1 MAFDNERGRLIILS
15 GRGGSVSE
23 IAAFL
28 HDLENAY
35 NRIFLFQ
42 NFALDS
48 YLDPRSRR
56 FRLHAPFWHEVGLP
70 LMTLHRTQLPTDLI
84 LPEDQLLL
92 GRVRVESPGL
102 WEFLGSLNPLQQIR
116 EYLNDR
122 HRRRQDR
129 EYREQSEREKL
140 ILENELL
147 RRQIFE
153 RENSIWRDQINL
165 LKEMGFSN
173 DEIQSLYWANMG
185 LPLVQLG
192 RHQDTQLISVAE

>member
-1 MAFDNERGRLIILS
+1 MAFENNRGTLIII
-15 GRGGSVSE
+15 GERGGSVSE
-23 IAAFL
+23 IAEYL
-28 HDLENAY
+28 RDLENAY

-48 YLDPRSRR
+48 FFDPRSRR
-56 FRLHAPFWHEVGLP
+56 SRLHFPFWQEFGLS
-70 LMTLHRTQLPTDLI
+70 LMSLHRAQLPIDLI
-84 LPEDQLLL
+84 LPEDQLILQ
-92 GRVRVESPGL
+92 RVRIESPGL

-147 RRQIFE
+147 RRQILE
-153 RENSIWRDQINL
+153 RENSIWREQIAL
-165 LKEMGFSN
+165 LREIGFSN

-192 RHQDTQLISVAE
+192 RHQDTQLISVAD